1 MGKKKANGEGSITK
15 RKDGRYM
22 GRYTV
27 ESKRKAVYGDS
38 FEEVRQKLNEI
49 LNEIA
54 KGAYVEP
61 NKYSVEKWLQEWL
74 ELYALPTVKRS
85 TYISYEGYVRIH
97 LVPEIGQIKL
107 TSLSTRDLQKFFKEK
122 AGTEEKK
129 GLAPKTLRNIYN
141 MLHSALDQAVAD
153 HKILRNPTLNVKL
166 PKVKSKEMRVLTVE
180 EQAVLQDA
188 VSRVDEL
195 HAYGITFAVS
205 TGVRLGELLALRWKD
220 VNEKEHYIYVRR
232 TLGRLQ
238 KVDEKGHLVKK
249 EKGTPSTEIVVRSP
263 KSELSMRKI
272 PLFDELWN
280 DLMAYKEKQNAL
292 KDALGLEYQDQGYI
306 FATPLGHHNDPK
318 VYQTLF
324 KRIVAAAG
332 IESANFHA
340 LRHTFATRALES
352 GMDIKVLSALLG
364 HAQAS
369 TTLNLYGHVLPDH
382 KKISMEKMRGNYMS
396 CSSISGS
403 SDDTSADV
411 PQTQDPIISTIEDAQ
426 HNQEPAISIA
436 AEDIQGLE
444 LSGDT
449 NTAMPQIHDSTADT
463 NANEEQAQA
472 S

>member
-1 MGKKKANGEGSITK
+1 MEKDPLQNAKMAATWDAMQWKANK
-15 RKDGRYM
+15 
-22 GRYTV
+22 
-27 ESKRKAVYGDS
+27 KAVYGDF

-61 NKYSVEKWLQEWL
+61 NKYSVEKWLREWL

-107 TSLSTRDLQKFFKEK
+107 TSLTTRDLQKFFKEK

-180 EQAVLQDA
+180 EQVVLQEA
-188 VSRVDEL
+188 VSRFDEL

-249 EKGTPSTEIVVRSP
+249 ER
-263 KSELSMRKI
+263 
-272 PLFDELWN
+272 
-280 DLMAYKEKQNAL
+280 
-292 KDALGLEYQDQGYI
+292 
-306 FATPLGHHNDPK
+306 
-318 VYQTLF
+318 
-324 KRIVAAAG
+324 
-332 IESANFHA
+332 
-340 LRHTFATRALES
+340 
-352 GMDIKVLSALLG
+352 
-364 HAQAS
+364 
-369 TTLNLYGHVLPDH
+369 
-382 KKISMEKMRGNYMS
+382 
-396 CSSISGS
+396 
-403 SDDTSADV
+403 
-411 PQTQDPIISTIEDAQ
+411 
-426 HNQEPAISIA
+426 
-436 AEDIQGLE
+436 
-444 LSGDT
+444 
-449 NTAMPQIHDSTADT
+449 
-463 NANEEQAQA
+463 
-472 S
+472 